1 MQFKNELN
9 QKIWNKE
16 ELRPEVQAKLRQIAN
31 KFIEFL
37 DVNKDAIRDIVITGS
52 CASYNYTKDSD
63 IDLHLIVDFNK
74 VHKDCP
80 IVGEYLL
87 SKKSEFNNNH
97 DIYIYDIPVEVY
109 AESVDND
116 NVHNGL
122 YSIKDG
128 KWLELPKKLKPTD
141 NDSAVKA
148 KYKEFEQAIKEVKDG
163 EMAERLLDRI
173 KRMRKSG
180 LAEGG
185 EFSTENLVFKK
196 LRNNGLIGDLMKIKK
211 DDIDKSLSLEEAI
224 EILEGLLED
233 MGGGFNTTTAGM
245 MGVQPNNLAGQ
256 GNLFTKEGKLKNKGL
271 DRRSKIKIRVNGTK
285 KKEKEEEK

>member
-1 MQFKNELN
+1 MQFKNEINPKLWD
-9 QKIWNKE
+9 KD
-16 ELRPEVQAKLRQIAN
+16 ELRPEVKAKLRQIAN
-31 KFIEFL
+31 NFIEFL
-37 DVNKDAIRDIVITGS
+37 DINKEAVVDVVITGS

-63 IDLHLIVDFNK
+63 IDLHLIIDFDK

-97 DIYIYDIPVEVY
+97 DIYIYEIPVEVY

-116 NVHNGL
+116 NIHNGL
-122 YSIKDG
+122 YSVKDG
-128 KWLELPKKLKPTD
+128 KWLEFPKKLKPTD
-141 NDSAVKA
+141 NDGAVRA
-148 KYKEFEQAIKEVKDG
+148 KYKEFEAAIKEVKDG

-211 DDIDKSLSLEEAI
+211 DDIDKALSLEEAI
-224 EILEGLLED
+224 VVLEGLLED
-233 MGGGFNTTTAGM
+233 MSGGFNT
-245 MGVQPNNLAGQ
+245 GVSAFGPLPNNLAGQ
-256 GNLFTKEGKLKNKGL
+256 GNPFTKEGKLKSKGL
-271 DRRSKIKIRVNGTK
+271 DKRSKRIIRVNGTK
-285 KKEKEEEK
+285 KKEKDED

>member
-1 MQFKNELN
+1 MRFKNELN
-9 QKIWNKE
+9 QKIWDKE
-16 ELRPEVQAKLRQIAN
+16 ELRPEVKAKLRQIAN

-128 KWLELPKKLKPTD
+128 KWLEFPKKLKPTD
-141 NDSAVKA
+141 NDSAVKV

-233 MGGGFNTTTAGM
+233 MGGGFNT
-245 MGVQPNNLAGQ
+245 GVSAFGTLPNNLAGQ
-256 GNLFTKEGKLKNKGL
+256 GNPFTKEGKLKNKGL

>member
-9 QKIWNKE
+9 PKLWDNE
-16 ELRPEVQAKLRQIAN
+16 ELKPEVQAKLRQIAN
-31 KFIEFL
+31 NFIDFL
-37 DVNKDAIRDIVITGS
+37 DINKEAVKDIVITGS
-52 CASYNYTKDSD
+52 CASYNYTKNSD
-63 IDLHLIVDFNK
+63 IDLHLIIDFNK

-80 IVGEYLL
+80 IVNEYLL

-97 DIYIYDIPVEVY
+97 DIYIYGIPVEVY
-109 AESVDND
+109 AESIDND
-116 NVHNGL
+116 NIHNGL
-122 YSIKDG
+122 YSVKEG
-128 KWLELPKKLKPTD
+128 KWVEFPKKLRPLD
-141 NDSAVKA
+141 NDGAVRA

-196 LRNNGLIGDLMKIKK
+196 LRSNGLIGDLMKIKK

-233 MGGGFNTTTAGM
+233 MGGGINT
-245 MGVQPNNLAGQ
+245 GVSAFGTLPNPVIGQ
-256 GNLFTKEGKLKNKGL
+256 ENRFTKEGKLRSKGL
-271 DRRSKIKIRVNGTK
+271 DKRSKRIIRVNGTK
-285 KKEKEEEK
+285 KKEEKEN

>member
-9 QKIWNKE
+9 QKLWNKE

-37 DVNKDAIRDIVITGS
+37 DVNKDAIVDVVITGS

-141 NDSAVKA
+141 NDSAVRA
-148 KYKEFEQAIKEVKDG
+148 KYKEFEEAIKEVKDG
-163 EMAERLLDRI
+163 EMAEKLLDRI

-180 LAEGG
+180 LADGG

-196 LRNNGLIGDLMKIKK
+196 LRSKGLIGELMKIKK
-211 DDIDKSLSLEEAI
+211 DNIDKALSLEEAI
-224 EILEGLLED
+224 EVLEGLLED
-233 MGGGFNTTTAGM
+233 MGGGLNT
-245 MGVQPNNLAGQ
+245 GVSAFGTLPNNLAGQ
-256 GNLFTKEGKLKNKGL
+256 GNPFTKEGKLKSKGL
-271 DRRSKIKIRVNGTK
+271 DKRSKRIIRVNGTK
-285 KKEKEEEK
+285 KKEKKED